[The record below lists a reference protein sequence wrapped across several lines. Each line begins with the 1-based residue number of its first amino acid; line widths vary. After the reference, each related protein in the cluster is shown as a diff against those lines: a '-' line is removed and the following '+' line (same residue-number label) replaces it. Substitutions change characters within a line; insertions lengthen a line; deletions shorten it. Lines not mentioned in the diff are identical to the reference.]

1 MSDKWKSTA
10 WWTTIAMAA
19 GAWLAAIGG
28 IVPANWAAVIATGS
42 VVAYAISRG
51 LAKHNAD
58 FKGGVKTTE
67 FWVGL
72 AQVAVIV
79 AAAVPGAVTDKV
91 AAVLV
96 ATIAAVY
103 TISRGAAAPIGDDLD
118 W

>member
-1 MSDKWKSTA
+1 
-10 WWTTIAMAA
+10 MAA

-58 FKGGVKTTE
+58 LKGGYRTTE

-79 AAAVPGAVTDKV
+79 AAAVPGAVTDKI

-96 ATIAAVY
+96 ASIAAVY
-103 TISRGAAAPIGDDLD
+103 TISRGVAAPTGDDLD

>member
-1 MSDKWKSTA
+1 LA
-10 WWTTIAMAA
+10 VAL

-28 IVPANWAAVIATGS
+28 VVPTSWAAVIATAS

-51 LAKHNAD
+51 LAKYGSD
-58 FKGGVKTTE
+58 MKGGIHSTE
-67 FWVGL
+67 FWIGI

-79 AAAVPGAVTDKV
+79 CAAVPGEVTNKL

-103 TISRGAAAPIGDDLD
+103 TVSRGVAAPADDLL
-118 W
+118 